1 MIIKQAKNKENKA
14 NSIFLIGYLKK
25 KLVPFSAAFFTEEKR
40 KKITLLLL
48 FIH

>member
-25 KLVPFSAAFFTEEKR
+25 KLVP
-40 KKITLLLL
+40 LLLSSPKKKERK
-48 FIH
+48 